1 MVGFVAVPINKLGSF
16 LFCVCGVCSSV
27 FAHDHTQTKKR
38 YDGCRSTFFFFFC
51 LFFFPFMFTYA
62 FFGWFSSATAA
73 AADDDDGGGTNTND
87 SGASSSSAIS
97 SMYAIQIRQR
107 KVR

>member
-27 FAHDHTQTKKR
+27 FSRDHTQTKKR
-38 YDGCRSTFFFFFC
+38 YDGCRSTFFLFY